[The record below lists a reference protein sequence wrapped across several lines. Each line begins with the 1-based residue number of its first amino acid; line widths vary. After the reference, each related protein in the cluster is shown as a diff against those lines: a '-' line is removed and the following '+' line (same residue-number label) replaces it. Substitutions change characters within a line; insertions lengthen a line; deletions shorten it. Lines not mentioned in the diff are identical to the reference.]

1 MTNQIVFVNGK
12 SKCGCV
18 MAYSDGGGEYSDV
31 HEITTCAAHSQ
42 PETLKGVNNMAK
54 ELIFYGA
61 SDDLFECEGAIREE
75 IGCFNKPGI
84 YHLKSSEGEL
94 LVVGYYL
101 DSGLWSIGVSQVA
114 ENIPLPAWPVTYS
127 VHECGYS
134 PQVTI
139 LVPDDTDLVLSEEES
154 DD

>member
-1 MTNQIVFVNGK
+1 MNNQIVFVNGK

-18 MAYSDGGGEYSDV
+18 MNYSDGSGEYSDV

-42 PETLKGVNNMAK
+42 NETIKEVSDMAK
-54 ELIFYGA
+54 ELRFYGA

-84 YHLKSSEGEL
+84 YHLKSAEGEL

-127 VHECGYS
+127 IHECGYS
-134 PQVTI
+134 PLVTI
-139 LVPDDTDLVLSEEES
+139 EVPNDVTLAELCEEA
-154 DD
+154 

>member
-1 MTNQIVFVNGK
+1 MNNQIVFVNGK

-18 MAYSDGGGEYSDV
+18 MKYSDGCGEYSDV

-42 PETLKGVNNMAK
+42 AEIIKEVSDMAK
-54 ELIFYGA
+54 ELRFYGA
-61 SDDLFECEGAIREE
+61 SDDLLECEGAIREE
-75 IGCFNKPGI
+75 IGCFNKPGV
-84 YHLKSSEGEL
+84 YHLKSEDGEL
-94 LVVGYYL
+94 LIVGYYL

-139 LVPDDTDLVLSEEES
+139 LVPDDTALVLPGEEN